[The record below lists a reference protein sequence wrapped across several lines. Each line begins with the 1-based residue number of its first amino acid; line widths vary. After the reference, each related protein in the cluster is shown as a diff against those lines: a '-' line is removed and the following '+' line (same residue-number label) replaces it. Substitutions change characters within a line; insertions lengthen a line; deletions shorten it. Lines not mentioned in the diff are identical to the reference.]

1 MATVRHSCVQRSLL
15 PVIQFLKSF
24 GAVST
29 SGLALEQV
37 SFGLFWLQTSQDFN
51 CTVWAPLSTS
61 VLAADDSGITGFTC
75 KRNRQVSSSSNRLI
89 LFHSVVDISKNFRL
103 YRSLHSFSQIQFSL
117 GVGNPYP
124 SYLFSVALFFD
135 SPNSFNPFSFP
146 MVKRVSVPAQES
158 FSTASV
164 FLPS

>member
-1 MATVRHSCVQRSLL
+1 MATVIHSCVQRTLL

-37 SFGLFWLQTSQDFN
+37 SFGLFWLQTSQNFN

-61 VLAADDSGITGFTC
+61 VLPADDSGITGFTC
-75 KRNRQVSSSSNRLI
+75 KRNRQVSSSNRLI

-117 GVGNPYP
+117 GVGNPHP
-124 SYLFSVALFFD
+124 SYFFSIVLFFD

-146 MVKRVSVPAQES
+146 LVKRVSVPA
-158 FSTASV
+158 
-164 FLPS
+164 